1 MFRRMFR
8 LLRDLCLILAVLVGL
23 TGGSQVSSF
32 IDAYAQRLGGAVDE
46 LDRQA
51 AAHRDEAAAQN
62 LTLEAYLERHET
74 NADPAIRGSGR
85 RISAMLVRLSAL
97 QEARAA
103 LEAAGPW
110 SRPAV
115 AMAHADS
122 AVLANAYAD
131 WRPGLTIDPR
141 WGAVGAGLAWALFWA
156 VSMLL
161 SCGLRRP
168 RHRHP

>member
-1 MFRRMFR
+1 MLRGMFR
-8 LLRDLCLILAVLVGL
+8 LLRDLCLVLVVLVGL

-32 IDAYAQRLGGAVDE
+32 VDAYAQRLGGAVDE

-62 LTLEAYLERHET
+62 LTLQAYLERHAA

-85 RISAMLVRLSAL
+85 RISAMLDRLSAL
-97 QEARAA
+97 RDARAA
-103 LEAAGPW
+103 LEEAGPW

-122 AVLANAYAD
+122 AILANAYAD
-131 WRPGLTIDPR
+131 WRPGLTIEPR

-156 VSMLL
+156 VATLL
-161 SCGLRRP
+161 AYGFRRP
-168 RHRHP
+168 RRPA